1 MAIKSIEIC
10 NVMVFYES
18 FRLDFCDGI
27 NVLIGENGVGKT
39 TVLKMLYAASQW
51 SNETV
56 DRTRKKRLLQLLL
69 ALQKNGVQI
78 FIATHIYNFAKYL
91 EIRRTDKE
99 QVMFHNLYKKYEDEN
114 MRSSLDLSGQADA
127 IYSQSAYR
135 MEEIE
140 KNHIMIAD
148 NRLLDEVYDM

>member
-1 MAIKSIEIC
+1 
-10 NVMVFYES
+10 MVFYES

-69 ALQKNGVQI
+69 ALQKNGMQI
-78 FIATHIYNFAKYL
+78 FIATHIYNFAKYI

-114 MRSSLDLSGQADA
+114 MSSSLDYSGQDDA

>member
-1 MAIKSIEIC
+1 
-10 NVMVFYES
+10 MVFYES

-69 ALQKNGVQI
+69 ALQKNGMQI

-114 MRSSLDLSGQADA
+114 MSSSLDYSGQDDA

>member
-1 MAIKSIEIC
+1 
-10 NVMVFYES
+10 
-18 FRLDFCDGI
+18 
-27 NVLIGENGVGKT
+27 
-39 TVLKMLYAASQW
+39 MLYGASQW

-69 ALQKNGVQI
+69 ALQKNGMQI

-114 MRSSLDLSGQADA
+114 MSSSLDYSGQDDA